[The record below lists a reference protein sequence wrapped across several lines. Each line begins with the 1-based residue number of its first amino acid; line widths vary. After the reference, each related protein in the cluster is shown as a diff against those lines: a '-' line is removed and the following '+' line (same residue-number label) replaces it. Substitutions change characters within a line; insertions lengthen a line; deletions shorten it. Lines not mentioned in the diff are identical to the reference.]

1 MDYIADM
8 ILSDFATVGS
18 DNRPGDL
25 NFSTGESIGAYVNTL
40 RSDEVGD
47 HPVAGATTTT
57 TTTLYQNTGSI
68 SESLVRPLQWDASQG
83 IEEQSDTDLN
93 NSVIAHIIGKIA
105 NTSDYATGQY
115 FLGASAPSGGTWTS
129 KGSFTDTIAAGE
141 SATDTY
147 QLWRKIASG
156 NSPTEYRPIKAS
168 ANATSSSV
176 SEMNNTDI
184 KTLTDRLRNRII
196 STGVGTY
203 KLQTAAPATGTW
215 LQVSDSITDNLR

>member
-1 MDYIADM
+1 MHLHHQA
-8 ILSDFATVGS
+8 
-18 DNRPGDL
+18 
-25 NFSTGESIGAYVNTL
+25 
-40 RSDEVGD
+40 
-47 HPVAGATTTT
+47 
-57 TTTLYQNTGSI
+57 
-68 SESLVRPLQWDASQG
+68 
-83 IEEQSDTDLN
+83 
-93 NSVIAHIIGKIA
+93 
-105 NTSDYATGQY
+105 
-115 FLGASAPSGGTWTS
+115 GTWTS

-215 LQVSDSITDNLR
+215 LQVSDSITDNLADVTLTTILTAVYRQFFKTIYKSVLSAIRKIIC